1 VFRPGFAREDARKTR
16 RFIVPDSS
24 PTGWSSRIWLAVAT
38 TAAVGFGFLYL
49 TRPSDA
55 VGEAPY
61 AQGDTVSPG
70 ASIWGTVRYAVPYL
84 TPPNLKLTCAKRQY
98 EVIAET
104 ELGFTWVAQITPE
117 DLALHLPPPGSY
129 EWLSGTT
136 VEQRKKNLKPGL
148 IFEEFR
154 WAAKGLRVPPSTS
167 PTLFEQKGT
176 FYSDDQRE
184 GTEYF
189 PVPYDSP
196 PNVSLSHNGH
206 IDRGVSIVECT
217 EKSFKWKQVA
227 DYGSREVTWT
237 AKGVR
242 REGEGK

>member
-1 VFRPGFAREDARKTR
+1 M
-16 RFIVPDSS
+16 VPDSS
-24 PTGWSSRIWLAVAT
+24 PTGWFSRIWLAVAT

-70 ASIWGTVRYAVPYL
+70 ASLSGTVRYAVPYL
-84 TPPNLKLTCAKRQY
+84 TPPNLKLTCGKRQY

-104 ELGFTWVAQITPE
+104 ELGFTWVAQIAPE
-117 DLALHLPPPGSY
+117 DLRFEALP
-129 EWLSGTT
+129 LSTFRPKLDLNIET
-136 VEQRKKNLKPGL
+136 LKEKLRPDVT
-148 IFEEFR
+148 FEEFR
-154 WAAKGLRVPPSTS
+154 WQAKGLRVPSSTS
-167 PTLFEQKGT
+167 PTLLEQKGN
-176 FYSDDQRE
+176 FYSEAGRE

-196 PNVSLSHNGH
+196 PNVSLSSHGH
-206 IDRGVSIVECT
+206 IDHAISIVECT

-227 DYGSREVTWT
+227 NYGSYEVTWK